1 MPHSQ
6 YNRAILIV
14 QCVTLTKVKRL
25 KGCLEVVQP
34 FYAEH
39 SPEPSNVIVEC
50 VSFNVYTLYRDDDSH
65 VLSMCKLHNTR
76 PVIQSLTASA
86 ISHLI
91 LLMQLNSRSHP
102 ASPQHPAQHRLR
114 CLYNCRVHHHQ
125 SPEPLPAGPPHL
137 HPLGSTKQS
146 PGLTVPLSLL
156 APAHWLSQIC

>member
-50 VSFNVYTLYRDDDSH
+50 NITI
-65 VLSMCKLHNTR
+65 
-76 PVIQSLTASA
+76 IQ
-86 ISHLI
+86 
-91 LLMQLNSRSHP
+91 
-102 ASPQHPAQHRLR
+102 
-114 CLYNCRVHHHQ
+114 CVHFVQ
-125 SPEPLPAGPPHL
+125 R
-137 HPLGSTKQS
+137 
-146 PGLTVPLSLL
+146 
-156 APAHWLSQIC
+156 